1 MKPVRYPFALRLM
14 HWAMAVLIAA
24 QLGLGLAMIDSL
36 APWRTVTVRIHALT
50 GLGLAVLVLVRVC
63 LRKVSDLPKL
73 PGTIPLW
80 QRRTAEAMHLT
91 LYLLMAG
98 MPLSGLMLRFA
109 AGVPVSLPGGVLIP
123 SPIVPDLVLYAAMR
137 ELHAALAAGLLSLV
151 MIHAAAALHHA
162 LVRRDDL
169 HKTML

>member
-1 MKPVRYPFALRLM
+1 MTASRYPLALRLM
-14 HWAMAVLIAA
+14 HWTMAVLIAA

-36 APWRTVTVRIHALT
+36 APWRTVAVRIHALT

-73 PGTIPLW
+73 PGTISLW

-98 MPLSGLMLRFA
+98 MPLSGLILRFA
-109 AGVPVSLPGGVLIP
+109 A
-123 SPIVPDLVLYAAMR
+123 AR
-137 ELHAALAAGLLSLV
+137 ELHAIPAAALLSLV
-151 MIHAAAALHHA
+151 MIHAAAALHHGW
-162 LVRRDDL
+162 VRRDDL